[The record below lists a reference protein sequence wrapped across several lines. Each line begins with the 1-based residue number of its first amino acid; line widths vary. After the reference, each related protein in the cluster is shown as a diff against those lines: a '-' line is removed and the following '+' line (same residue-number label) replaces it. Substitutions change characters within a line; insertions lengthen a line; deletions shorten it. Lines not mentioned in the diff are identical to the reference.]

1 MGPFNYPVQ
10 LLLEPLVGAIAG
22 GNGAILKPSELT
34 PTVEKVLVSL
44 IKTAFDENYVSIVT
58 GGVEVNQQL
67 LDLPFDYIFFTGSV
81 RVGKI
86 VMEKASQHLIP
97 VTLEL
102 GGKSPVIID
111 ETSDLK
117 LAAKRICL
125 GKIYEQWTDMRRSR
139 LCLSA
144 SSCL

>member
-1 MGPFNYPVQ
+1 
-10 LLLEPLVGAIAG
+10 
-22 GNGAILKPSELT
+22 
-34 PTVEKVLVSL
+34 
-44 IKTAFDENYVSIVT
+44 
-58 GGVEVNQQL
+58 
-67 LDLPFDYIFFTGSV
+67 
-81 RVGKI
+81 
-86 VMEKASQHLIP
+86 MEKASQHLIP

-117 LAAKRICL
+117 LAAKRIAW
-125 GKIYEQWTDMRRSR
+125 GKFMNNGPDMRRSR

>member
-1 MGPFNYPVQ
+1 M
-10 LLLEPLVGAIAG
+10 
-22 GNGAILKPSELT
+22 
-34 PTVEKVLVSL
+34 
-44 IKTAFDENYVSIVT
+44 T

-102 GGKSPVIID
+102 GGNLQSLLMKQVI
-111 ETSDLK
+111 
-117 LAAKRICL
+117 
-125 GKIYEQWTDMRRSR
+125 
-139 LCLSA
+139 
-144 SSCL
+144 